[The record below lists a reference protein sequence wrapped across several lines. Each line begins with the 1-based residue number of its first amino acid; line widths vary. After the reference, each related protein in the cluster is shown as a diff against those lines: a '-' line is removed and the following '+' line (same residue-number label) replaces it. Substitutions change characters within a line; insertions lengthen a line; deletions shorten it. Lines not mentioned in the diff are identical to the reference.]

1 MFKEHING
9 GPPTGT
15 QTLLA
20 PEPAPPALGPEE
32 RVRAIYSPSVSAG
45 TSLGGHLGGVLTEER
60 LGRGLRA
67 TAMPES
73 VFWADGGIQLKG
85 A

>member
-45 TSLGGHLGGVLTEER
+45 TSLGGHLGGV
-60 LGRGLRA
+60 
-67 TAMPES
+67 
-73 VFWADGGIQLKG
+73 
-85 A
+85 